1 MLPRAWIIER
11 LDTVSKCKLVSRGL
25 ISYCRLVVSC
35 SKMALHGSMI
45 VEICD
50 ETVAKM

>member
-11 LDTVSKCKLVSRGL
+11 LDTKLVSRGL

-35 SKMALHGSMI
+35 SKMALHGSMM